1 MTATDVTALPQGD
14 LRLLHAPLAQRLLG
28 STIPARMAYTAADGS
43 PRLVPSWFHWTGTEL
58 VLPTFLAAPHVAGP
72 ARRLQAL
79 RERPAVA
86 VSIDTEAFPSEVLQL
101 RGQVTIDE
109 VDGVAPE
116 YAAAAARHLGEEGA
130 AEYLSQIDVLG
141 TRMARIVL
149 RPTWVGLLDF
159 QTRSPAA
166 LTT

>member
-1 MTATDVTALPQGD
+1 MTTEFATLPQGD
-14 LRLLHAPLAQRLLG
+14 LRLLDTPLAHRLLG
-28 STIPARMAYTAADGS
+28 STIPARMAYTGPDGT
-43 PRLVPSWFHWTGTEL
+43 PRLVASWFHWTGTEL
-58 VLPTFLAAPHVAGP
+58 VLPTFLAAPHVAYP
-72 ARRLQAL
+72 ARRLRAL

-86 VSIDTEAFPSEVLQL
+86 VSIDTETFPSEVLQL

-116 YAAAAARHLGEEGA
+116 YAAAAARYLGEEAA

-141 TRMARIVL
+141 TRMARISL

-159 QTRSPAA
+159 QTRSPGA